1 MKNFWHKVKLGLSAI
16 YGGRWYKRI
25 VMWFIT
31 FILLVL
37 LLLLAVDNNL
47 FGLFGQSPGFSDI
60 KNPETSEASEIYSAD
75 SVMLGRYFSENRSP
89 VKYED
94 ISPILI
100 RTLVD
105 TEDERFYKH
114 RGIDYAGLFAAVKDM
129 AGGHARGA
137 STITQQLA
145 KNLFR
150 VRTQYSTGRLG
161 QIKGLGIL
169 VMKAKEWIVASKLE
183 MTFTKEDI
191 LTMYLNTVDFG
202 CNSYGIKTACRTYFG
217 TTPDHIS
224 YEQAAVLVGLLKA
237 TSTYNPRLHPD
248 ACLERRNLVLSQV
261 YKQGHILVDGT
272 PATQAQFDS
281 ICAIPVRLTESR
293 TESSYDGEA
302 PYFRQELSEY
312 ISDLYRQGKI
322 QGYDEENKLDL
333 YADGLKIY
341 TTLDTRM
348 QQYAEEAVRK
358 HMSTLQQRFREHWS
372 GRNPWVDEHGREIPG
387 FIEKIAQKSGYYKI
401 LEKKYP
407 DAPDSVRY
415 YMNKPHKVKLFTYN
429 GPMEQEMST
438 MDSIRYMVAFL
449 HTGFVAI
456 EPDTR
461 HVKAWVGDIDY
472 DSWQYD
478 KVTSLRQPGS
488 TFKLFVYTEAMNQG
502 MAPNTR
508 RPDQYKVYADTV
520 DGYITRWAPRNSS
533 GYFSGANLTLKNA
546 FAMSVNSVAATL
558 GYECGIHNIA
568 STAHAMGITN
578 DLVET
583 PSMVLGSS
591 DVRLFDMVNSYCTV
605 ANDGKYR
612 KPVMVTKIIDRN
624 GNVIYDATQEEEVQ
638 AIPYRS
644 AYLMQQLL
652 QGGMS
657 GTSSSLR
664 SYVNEVYKE
673 ADWGGKTGTSNN
685 QSDAWFMGVTP
696 KLVGGAWVGGE
707 YRSIHFRTA
716 ALGQGSRMALPIFG
730 YFMNA
735 VMKDDRFTK
744 YHAHFPEPKDL
755 DLSELKASTNYSVT
769 MEIPDSL
776 LMEDGEILEEA
787 GYDTP
792 APFEESDITQPI
804 EAVAPVGQDITPI
817 PIE

>member
-1 MKNFWHKVKLGLSAI
+1 MKITHQIGQGFKAI

-31 FILLVL
+31 FILLILML
-37 LLLLAVDNNL
+37 LVAVDVNL
-47 FGLFGQSPGFSDI
+47 FGLFGQSPGFSEI
-60 KNPETSEASEIYSAD
+60 KNPETNEASEIYSAD
-75 SVMLGRYFSENRSP
+75 SVLLGRYFSENRSP
-89 VKYED
+89 VKFGE
-94 ISPILI
+94 ISPILL

-105 TEDERFYKH
+105 TEDERFYQH

-150 VRTQYSTGRLG
+150 VRTQYSTGKLG
-161 QIKGLGIL
+161 KVKGLGLAI
-169 VMKAKEWIVASKLE
+169 MKAKEWIVATKLE
-183 MTFTKEDI
+183 VAFNKEDI

-217 TTPDHIS
+217 TTPDNIS

-237 TSTYNPRLHPD
+237 TSSYNPRLHPD
-248 ACLERRNLVLSQV
+248 ACMERRNLVLSQV
-261 YKQGHILVDGT
+261 FKQGHILVNGE
-272 PATQAQFDS
+272 PATLEQFDS
-281 ICAIPVRLTESR
+281 ICALPVKLAESR

-302 PYFRQELSEY
+302 PHFRQELSSY
-312 ISDLYRQGKI
+312 INDLYKEGKI
-322 QGYDEENKLDL
+322 EGYDENNKLDL

-348 QQYAEEAVRK
+348 QRYAEEAVRK
-358 HMSTLQQRFREHWS
+358 QMSMLQQKFREHWS
-372 GRNPWVDEHGREIPG
+372 GRNPWVDEHYQEIPG
-387 FIEKIAQKSGYYKI
+387 FIENIAKRSEYYKI
-401 LEKKYP
+401 LDKKY
-407 DAPDSVRY
+407 DGNPDSINHY
-415 YMNKPHKVKLFTYN
+415 LNQPHKVRLFTYD
-429 GPMEQEMST
+429 GEIEQEMST
-438 MDSIRYMVAFL
+438 MDSIRFMVSYL
-449 HTGFVAI
+449 HCGFVAI

-461 HVKAWVGDIDY
+461 HVKAWVGDINY
-472 DSWQYD
+472 KSWQYD
-478 KVTSLRQPGS
+478 KVTSMRQPGS

-508 RPDQYKVYADTV
+508 RMDQYKVYADTV
-520 DGYITRWAPRNSS
+520 NGHITTWIPHNSN
-533 GYFSGANLTLKNA
+533 GYFSGSALTLKNA
-546 FAMSVNSVAATL
+546 FAMSVNSVAVGL

-568 STAHAMGITN
+568 NTAHAMGITT
-578 DLVET
+578 DLDEM
-583 PSMVLGSS
+583 PSMALGSS
-591 DVRLFDMVNSYCTV
+591 DVKLFDLVNSYCTV

-612 KPVMVTKIIDRN
+612 RPVMVTRILDRN
-624 GNVIYDATQEEEVQ
+624 GKVIYDAQKEEEKQ

-664 SYVNEVYKE
+664 NYVRDVYHE

-685 QSDAWFMGVTP
+685 HSDAWFIGVTP

-707 YRSIHFRTA
+707 YRSIHFRTSE
-716 ALGQGSRMALPIFG
+716 LGQGSRCSLPIFG
-730 YFMNA
+730 YFMNS
-735 VMKDDRFTK
+735 VMQDENFRK

-755 DLSELKASTNYSVT
+755 DPSELSSSTNYSVS

-776 LMEDGEILEEA
+776 MIDGDIIEEADYEFGEIIEPTLDNMNTDTQHEGEPATEIPEEH
-787 GYDTP
+787 
-792 APFEESDITQPI
+792 
-804 EAVAPVGQDITPI
+804 
-817 PIE
+817 